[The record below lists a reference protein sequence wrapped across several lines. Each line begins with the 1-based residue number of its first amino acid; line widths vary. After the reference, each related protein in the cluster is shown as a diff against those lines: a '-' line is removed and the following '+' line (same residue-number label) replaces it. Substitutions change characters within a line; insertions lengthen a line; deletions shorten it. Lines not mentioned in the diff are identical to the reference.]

1 MFEKKWR
8 TETQNLATDFF
19 LIEANMPPTHSLAYT
34 LCSYKYDYKNENEQK
49 KTKKK
54 RKRNLFI
61 EAAIAA
67 NEPYNVYDR
76 LFLNTILGSQC
87 RGKQQ
92 SNRQQTFSEA
102 QNKQT
107 TIQQAF

>member
-49 KTKKK
+49 KNKKK
-54 RKRNLFI
+54 KEKKKSF
-61 EAAIAA
+61 
-67 NEPYNVYDR
+67 Y
-76 LFLNTILGSQC
+76 
-87 RGKQQ
+87 RGCNSSKW
-92 SNRQQTFSEA
+92 TL
-102 QNKQT
+102 
-107 TIQQAF
+107 